1 MSVEPEQRGAALE
14 NEQLGMCLILSFH
27 GNCPWEVSFPLQALG
42 QGYLANLSDRGL
54 FARLAEGQ
62 HPFGAAVAPTA
73 SSSGMGG
80 SFGVSC
86 RAGGGG
92 SFLYGPAA
100 IHGTPSREEEARL
113 NQRCLRE
120 RERGWLQ
127 PPCFLRHLPSFEL
140 IFDDPVER
148 QGWLEPA
155 RFAALFLAPQRQ
167 LAGVWVRCVGDA
179 HPQMPR

>member
-1 MSVEPEQRGAALE
+1 M
-14 NEQLGMCLILSFH
+14 
-27 GNCPWEVSFPLQALG
+27 
-42 QGYLANLSDRGL
+42 
-54 FARLAEGQ
+54 
-62 HPFGAAVAPTA
+62 
-73 SSSGMGG
+73 G

-100 IHGTPSREEEARL
+100 IHGAPSREEEARL
-113 NQRCLRE
+113 NQWCLRE

-127 PPCFLRHLPSFEL
+127 TPCFLQHLPAFEL

-155 RFAALFLAPQRQ
+155 RFAAVSCTTKAALPGFGLGAWVMPTCRCPDELFCFQEPLPGFVFQR
-167 LAGVWVRCVGDA
+167 W
-179 HPQMPR
+179 